1 MKTPVI
7 ITDDYVVYFEYT
19 YNSTFIHCDC
29 YRWSKTVK
37 LKLKS
42 DIDKLVELHRKP
54 IYAVHDMD
62 DKKHLKFIEMLGF
75 KYQFDFPMDS
85 GEMKQLFVR
94 GK

>member
-7 ITDDYVVYFEYT
+7 NTDDYTVYFEYT
-19 YNSTFIHCDC
+19 YNNTFIHCDC
-29 YRWSKTVK
+29 YRWSKMVK
-37 LKLKS
+37 LQLKS

-54 IYAVHDMD
+54 IYAVHDIG
-62 DKKHLKFIEMLGF
+62 DKKHLKFLKMLGF
-75 KYQFDFPMDS
+75 EYQFDFPMDS